1 MVSRS
6 FITSPPP
13 YSLKM
18 IRNTICNIC
27 LSYLNPFIHLCPSVT
42 SSCSRSQCRTYSYRY
57 MWIGTPLLIPPSSL
71 SPPFGLYDFFL
82 FKTICDMC
90 MVLSTS
96 IMDEIPKI
104 FVLREEN
111 YHQELKRG
119 GGAMHKFM
127 YLLAVFRQ
135 FVKGN
140 SCFQFS
146 KDWVLV
152 QTDIRMQ

>member
-1 MVSRS
+1 
-6 FITSPPP
+6 
-13 YSLKM
+13 M

-42 SSCSRSQCRTYSYRY
+42 SSCPHSQCRTYSYRY
-57 MWIGTPLLIPPSSL
+57 MWIGTPILLPPPPTPSL
-71 SPPFGLYDFFL
+71 SSPFGLYDFFL

-119 GGAMHKFM
+119 RAGAMLKFM

-140 SCFQFS
+140 SCFQLLTLECNNNCKWLDFNHS
-146 KDWVLV
+146 K
-152 QTDIRMQ
+152 